1 MTPPTPSAI
10 RTAVTESLDISAEVL
25 AAAGPDRPAAA
36 DLAKALLIRVLVDES
51 PLSVREASLAAGFR
65 SQHAGRVL
73 LARLSLGEFEDS
85 PAIPSKFEGST
96 AALITATKSVLEP
109 SPL

>member
-1 MTPPTPSAI
+1 MITLAQA
-10 RTAVTESLDISAEVL
+10 RDAVTESLAITAGDL
-25 AAAGPDRPAAA
+25 DAAGPDRPAAA
-36 DLAKALLIRVLVDES
+36 DLAKALLVRVLVDES
-51 PLSVREASLAAGFR
+51 PLSLREASRAAGFR

-73 LARLSLGEFEDS
+73 LARLALGEFEDS

-96 AALITATKSVLEP
+96 AALITATKSALEP